1 MIAIADEILDYE
13 NIPWKKYA
21 SKDSGILK
29 YSAGSDF
36 IWLEFKLDKVYYY
49 TNASAGQNIIN
60 RMKSYADLGDNLGTY
75 RNKSHPPYEARYEKR
90 ADGKYHRF

>member
-36 IWLEFKLDKVYYY
+36 IWLEFKLDKVYY
-49 TNASAGQNIIN
+49 TPMHQ
-60 RMKSYADLGDNLGTY
+60 
-75 RNKSHPPYEARYEKR
+75 R
-90 ADGKYHRF
+90 AKTLSIG